1 MSAPMRVP
9 PTRLALLR
17 LRRRHRTLVGA
28 CELLERKRRVLAQR
42 LSELAPRWHLQ
53 RTQAYEVLGA
63 AYRSF
68 GSTRMRSTASE
79 LRQVVG
85 GMPALVTVAWRQR
98 VVSGVR
104 AFEEACEVAPIRP
117 RFGLL
122 GTTAELDR
130 TIALFSDV
138 VSALAALAA
147 IETTARS
154 LVGAL
159 EKTNRQVRTLR
170 DRLIPAHETTIR
182 WITETLDEQE
192 RGYLFQIK
200 RLGHRHE

>member
-1 MSAPMRVP
+1 MSAHLPVP

-42 LSELAPRWHLQ
+42 LTELAPRWHAQ
-53 RTQAYEVLGA
+53 RTQAYEALGA

-68 GSTRMRSTASE
+68 GFTRMHSTASE

-104 AFEEACEVAPIRP
+104 AFEEACEVAPVRP

-130 TIALFSDV
+130 TIALFSDA

-147 IETTARS
+147 IEATVRS

-170 DRLIPAHETTIR
+170 DRLIPRHEATIR
-182 WITETLDEQE
+182 WITETLDELE

-200 RLGHRHE
+200 RLRKGHE

>member
-1 MSAPMRVP
+1 MSSHLRVP

-42 LSELAPRWHLQ
+42 LTELAPRWHVQ
-53 RTQAYEVLGA
+53 RTQAYEALGA

-85 GMPALVTVAWRQR
+85 GTPALVTVAWRQR

-104 AFEEACEVAPIRP
+104 AFEEACEVATVRP

-200 RLGHRHE
+200 RLRHGHE